1 MNSELNSLTE
11 LIDTIKLISSWLIST
26 IFDSVFLAL
35 WIVIQ
40 WVVNNLI
47 IKPLELSGIDSLVL
61 YLFQF
66 MFAISTLAPV
76 AITIYRNITIML
88 LRTQKN
94 IRQEKRKSQIDE
106 SN

>member
-1 MNSELNSLTE
+1 MNSELNNWTE
-11 LIDTIKLISSWLIST
+11 LLDTLKLISYWLVST
-26 IFDSVFLAL
+26 IFDSAFLAL

-47 IKPLELSGIDSLVL
+47 IKPLELTGIDTLVL

-66 MFAISTLAPV
+66 MFAISTLSPV

-94 IRQEKRKSQIDE
+94 IRKEIRKSQIDE